1 MTDIPF
7 TALMIFSVLAL
18 ARGLDSGRDR
28 AVWAGLAAA
37 FAALFIRQLALAV
50 FLGFLIASP
59 L

>member
-1 MTDIPF
+1 MTDIPL
-7 TALMIFSVLAL
+7 TVLMIFSAL

-37 FAALFIRQLALAV
+37 FAALFIRQLALAA